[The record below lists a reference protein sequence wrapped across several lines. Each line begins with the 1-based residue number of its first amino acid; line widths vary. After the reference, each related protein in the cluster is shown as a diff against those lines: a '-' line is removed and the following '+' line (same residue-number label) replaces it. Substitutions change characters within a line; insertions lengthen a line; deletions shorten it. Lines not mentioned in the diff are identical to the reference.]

1 MAQLPLGI
9 DLLLGMFWLNPWK
22 KRTLTRRDL
31 ASPGANRFSLPDM
44 ASTAQTS
51 WTNQTVDMLKNAH
64 VECKPILKNLVDG
77 TLEKGIRFISQQTK
91 ATEGKRHLR
100 LDAWYYIRRVNSDEV
115 LKAIRDANMMT
126 EELLCLTIETN
137 TLEPVTT
144 GK

>member
-1 MAQLPLGI
+1 MSACFGSIL
-9 DLLLGMFWLNPWK
+9 WK
-22 KRTLTRRDL
+22 KRTLTRGAL
-31 ASPGANRFSLPDM
+31 ASPGAIRFSLPDM

-64 VECKPILKNLVDG
+64 VECKPILQNLVNG

-91 ATEGKRHLR
+91 ATEGKRRLR

-137 TLEPVTT
+137 TL
-144 GK
+144 GSAQ